1 MKVLVTAASRHG
13 STAELAEAIGQAL
26 RDHGVEAIVREPS
39 DVGSID
45 EFDAVVLGSAV
56 YAGRW
61 LSSIKALI
69 DREAVR
75 IRARPVWLFSSG
87 PLGDPPKPIE
97 EPADIAILRSVTG
110 ARDHRVFAG
119 RLDRAKLGF
128 GERAIVAV
136 VRAPTGDFRPWP
148 EVSEWATGI
157 AATLRQMDPVAVG

>member
-1 MKVLVTAASRHG
+1 MKVLVSAASRHG
-13 STAELAEAIGQAL
+13 STTELAETIAQTL
-26 RDHGVEAIVREPS
+26 RDHGVEAIVRDPS

-61 LSSIKALI
+61 LPPIKSLI

-97 EPADIAILRSVTG
+97 EPADVAILLNVTG

-119 RLDRAKLGF
+119 RMDRASLGLA
-128 GERAIVAV
+128 ERAILAV
-136 VRAPTGDFRPWP
+136 VRAPAGDFRPWP
-148 EVSEWATGI
+148 EVTAWATEI
-157 AATLRQMDPVAVG
+157 AATLRLMDPVAVG